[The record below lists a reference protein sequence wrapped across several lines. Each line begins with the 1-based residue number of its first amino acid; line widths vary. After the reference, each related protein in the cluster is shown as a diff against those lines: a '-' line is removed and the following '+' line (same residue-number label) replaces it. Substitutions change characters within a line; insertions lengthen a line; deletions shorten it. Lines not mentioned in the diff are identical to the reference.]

1 MRMERQQA
9 GSGVRYFLFAGLS
22 VGWLVGLS
30 ASPVLAP
37 VLGAILGASAGLFAG
52 AKLKSALGDSLD
64 PKPVAGVLIGMAL
77 AAPVGVLVRTH
88 ELLEPDRPPL
98 SRAQAPQED
107 KEANLAAKQGALF
120 AAETEACS
128 RLLGSSPERLRDAL
142 QTSSQAWAR
151 VLEARISDEA
161 LLRQMVEETCGDSL
175 N

>member
-1 MRMERQQA
+1 MERQKT
-9 GSGVRYFLFAGLS
+9 GSGVRYFLLTGLS
-22 VGWLVGLS
+22 AGWLVGLS

-52 AKLKSALGDSLD
+52 ARLKSTEGDSLN

-88 ELLEPDRPPL
+88 GLLEPNRPPL
-98 SRAQAPQED
+98 SSAQASPEE
-107 KEANLAAKQGALF
+107 KASVAAKQGALF
-120 AAETEACS
+120 TAQTEACS

-161 LLRQMVEETCGDSL
+161 LLRQMVEETCAESR